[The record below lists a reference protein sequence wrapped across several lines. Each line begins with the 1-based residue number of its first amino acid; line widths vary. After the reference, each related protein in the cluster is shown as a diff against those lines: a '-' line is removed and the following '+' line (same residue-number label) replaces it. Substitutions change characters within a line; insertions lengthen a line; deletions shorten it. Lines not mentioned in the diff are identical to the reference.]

1 MLFFCGT
8 SYRMPYR
15 LIVSWCS
22 GRGCSRPSFYR
33 AAGPLR
39 RGGQGGAELGDDAA
53 GGADREPGAGV
64 VVVFGEH
71 GGALV
76 DGVDDALGG
85 PRHVELG
92 VLELAGELLDQALA
106 ERGDVG
112 GVPGRQLERGR

>member
-1 MLFFCGT
+1 M
-8 SYRMPYR
+8 
-15 LIVSWCS
+15 
-22 GRGCSRPSFYR
+22 
-33 AAGPLR
+33 
-39 RGGQGGAELGDDAA
+39 
-53 GGADREPGAGV
+53 V
-64 VVVFGEH
+64 VLGEH

-112 GVPGRQLERGR
+112 GVLREQLERGRVAIGERGAARTALTTKAWA